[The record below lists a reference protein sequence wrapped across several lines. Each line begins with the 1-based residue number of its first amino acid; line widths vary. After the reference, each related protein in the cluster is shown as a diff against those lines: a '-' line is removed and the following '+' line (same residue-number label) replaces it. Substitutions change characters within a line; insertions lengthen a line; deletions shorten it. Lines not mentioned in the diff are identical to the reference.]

1 MLGRAGERSPP
12 CAKRVVSTHPR
23 TPSTE
28 PGAVFRCVLRT
39 TRAETSATRLQSGSV
54 DYISGPVSDE
64 NENLEATEAAAPE
77 QGAAESAEG
86 NSGDAEVAAAEAPV
100 DPLEQAQAE
109 AKRLKEQ
116 LLRTAADFDNFRKRT
131 RKELV
136 DAEQRGTDQLL
147 KEMLPVF
154 DNLER
159 AAQHAETASEVASLA
174 DGIRMVMKQFTDTL
188 GRLNI
193 ERVEAVGKPF
203 DPSVHEAIQ
212 QMATE
217 EHPPGSVAAEVQAG
231 YRQGERLIR
240 PALVVVAKAP

>member
-1 MLGRAGERSPP
+1 M
-12 CAKRVVSTHPR
+12 
-23 TPSTE
+23 
-28 PGAVFRCVLRT
+28 
-39 TRAETSATRLQSGSV
+39 AETSATRLQSRSV

-64 NENLEATEAAAPE
+64 NENNEAPDSAPAEETVETEAPA
-77 QGAAESAEG
+77 
-86 NSGDAEVAAAEAPV
+86 NAAEADGPV

-109 AKRLKEQ
+109 AKRLKDQ

-159 AAQHAETASEVASLA
+159 AAQHAESATEVQSLA
-174 DGIRMVMKQFTDTL
+174 DGIRMVMKQFADTL

-193 ERVEAVGKPF
+193 ERVESIGKPF

-212 QMATE
+212 QLPTD

>member
-1 MLGRAGERSPP
+1 MPP
-12 CAKRVVSTHPR
+12 
-23 TPSTE
+23 
-28 PGAVFRCVLRT
+28 
-39 TRAETSATRLQSGSV
+39 ETSATRLQSGSV

-64 NENLEATEAAAPE
+64 NENQATETATPE
-77 QGAAESAEG
+77 ASPAEAEASSGAET
-86 NSGDAEVAAAEAPV
+86 AAAEAPA

-159 AAQHAETASEVASLA
+159 AAQHAETASEVQSLA

-193 ERVEAVGKPF
+193 ERVESVGKPF

-212 QMATE
+212 QMATD

>member
-1 MLGRAGERSPP
+1 MN
-12 CAKRVVSTHPR
+12 
-23 TPSTE
+23 
-28 PGAVFRCVLRT
+28 LRIH
-39 TRAETSATRLQSGSV
+39 RQASFCGGSDLAETSATRLQSRSV

-64 NENLEATEAAAPE
+64 NENNEAPDSAPAEETVETEAPA
-77 QGAAESAEG
+77 
-86 NSGDAEVAAAEAPV
+86 NAAEADGPV

-109 AKRLKEQ
+109 AKRLKDQ

-159 AAQHAETASEVASLA
+159 AAQHAESATEVQSLA
-174 DGIRMVMKQFTDTL
+174 DGIRMVMKQFADTL

-193 ERVEAVGKPF
+193 ERVESIGKPF

-212 QMATE
+212 QLPTD

-231 YRQGERLIR
+231 YRQGQRLIR

>member
-1 MLGRAGERSPP
+1 M
-12 CAKRVVSTHPR
+12 
-23 TPSTE
+23 
-28 PGAVFRCVLRT
+28 
-39 TRAETSATRLQSGSV
+39 AETSATRLQSRSV

-64 NENLEATEAAAPE
+64 NENNEAPDSAPAEETVETEAPA
-77 QGAAESAEG
+77 
-86 NSGDAEVAAAEAPV
+86 NAAEADGPV

-109 AKRLKEQ
+109 AKRLKDQ

-159 AAQHAETASEVASLA
+159 AAQHAESATEVQSLA
-174 DGIRMVMKQFTDTL
+174 DGIRMVMKQFADTL

-193 ERVEAVGKPF
+193 ERVESIGKPF

-212 QMATE
+212 QLPTD

-231 YRQGERLIR
+231 YRQGQRLIR

>member
-1 MLGRAGERSPP
+1 MN
-12 CAKRVVSTHPR
+12 
-23 TPSTE
+23 
-28 PGAVFRCVLRT
+28 LRIH
-39 TRAETSATRLQSGSV
+39 RQASFCGGSDLAETSATRLQSRSV

-64 NENLEATEAAAPE
+64 NENNEAPDSAPAEETVETEAPA
-77 QGAAESAEG
+77 
-86 NSGDAEVAAAEAPV
+86 NAAEADGPV

-109 AKRLKEQ
+109 AKRLKDQ

-159 AAQHAETASEVASLA
+159 AAQHAESATEVQSLA
-174 DGIRMVMKQFTDTL
+174 DGIRMVMKQFADTL

-193 ERVEAVGKPF
+193 ERVESIGKPF

-212 QMATE
+212 QLPTD